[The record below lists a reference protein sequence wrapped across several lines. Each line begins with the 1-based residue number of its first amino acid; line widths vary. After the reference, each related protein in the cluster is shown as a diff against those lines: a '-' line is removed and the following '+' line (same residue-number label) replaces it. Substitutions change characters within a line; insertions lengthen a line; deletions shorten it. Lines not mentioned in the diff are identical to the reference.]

1 MQAGWRWCTASR
13 AAGISARG
21 IKIAVYTFSGLCAG
35 IAGLIYTSNIKS
47 ADTVN
52 AGIFTEL
59 DAIFAVVVGG
69 TALTGGRFTLAGS
82 LIGALLLQTLAYI
95 VVAGKSTPDG
105 IILTG
110 ITVVLLGLLPADH
123 PLIRGDFFETIRLW
137 VILSGVLVSLAGML
151 LLGGQLRSRSRH

>member
-1 MQAGWRWCTASR
+1 MKPRTRRSAYL
-13 AAGISARG
+13 ISA
-21 IKIAVYTFSGLCAG
+21 L
-35 IAGLIYTSNIKS
+35 
-47 ADTVN
+47 
-52 AGIFTEL
+52 
-59 DAIFAVVVGG
+59 AIVCF
-69 TALTGGRFTLAGS
+69 FTLPDPNLA
-82 LIGALLLQTLAYI
+82 IVVALLLQTLAYI